1 VLMVIVELKVMI
13 AQLLLLALL
22 IDPLNVL
29 MVHVK
34 DLNYIVK
41 ASFPNLIVKMDM
53 SYALMDNVLNL

>member
-1 VLMVIVELKVMI
+1 MVIVELKVMI